1 MQQLKEILKLNVN
14 DRIHL
19 VETIWDSIEKDT
31 VGKLSKKQL
40 QVLEDRVEAY
50 TANPNRGSSVDAVIK
65 RIQKKL

>member
-1 MQQLKEILKLNVN
+1 MQLKEILQLNVK

-40 QVLEDRVEAY
+40 QLLEDRISAY
-50 TANPNRGSSVDAVIK
+50 NEKPTKGSSVDSVIK
-65 RIQKKL
+65 RIQKQL